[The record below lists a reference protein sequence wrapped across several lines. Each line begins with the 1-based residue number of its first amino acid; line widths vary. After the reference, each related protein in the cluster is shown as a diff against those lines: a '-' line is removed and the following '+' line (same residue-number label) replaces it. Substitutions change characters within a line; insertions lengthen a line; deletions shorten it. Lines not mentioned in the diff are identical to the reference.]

1 MESPVE
7 RGTGRLPSASPQL
20 REEAE
25 VGALALKETEALTE
39 GSDGTET
46 SPSRS
51 RAGQEVVPNWRASP
65 VPVVMR
71 APSRARDEGAA
82 G

>member
-1 MESPVE
+1 MESPAE

-39 GSDGTET
+39 VDFF
-46 SPSRS
+46 
-51 RAGQEVVPNWRASP
+51 
-65 VPVVMR
+65 
-71 APSRARDEGAA
+71 
-82 G
+82 